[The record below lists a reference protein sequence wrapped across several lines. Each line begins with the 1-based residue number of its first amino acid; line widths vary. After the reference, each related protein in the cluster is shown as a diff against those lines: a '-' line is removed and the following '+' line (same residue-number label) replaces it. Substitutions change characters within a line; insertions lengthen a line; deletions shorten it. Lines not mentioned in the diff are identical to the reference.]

1 MAHGERVVVIGGVAG
16 GMSAA
21 ARAKRV
27 NPHLDVVV
35 LERSPYVSYGAC
47 GLPYF
52 IAGLIPDHRRL
63 IVYTPEYL
71 RQERGIDVRTNAE
84 VIQIRPAE
92 RAVIARD
99 SQSGREEKIG
109 YDYLVIATGARPI
122 RPSLPGMELDNVFV
136 LRSLEHGIH
145 LQRAIAEMSPR
156 RAVII
161 GAGYIGL
168 EMAEAL
174 RLRGLDVT
182 VVEALDHVLGHLEPD
197 ISRLV
202 EEELAAK
209 GAHLLK
215 MTKVTALEGDAR
227 GRVRRVLTDRGE
239 QIDAELVLVG
249 IGIRP
254 AVALAEEAGIALG
267 PTGAI
272 AVNERQETNIARIYA
287 AGDCCEARHIVTGQP
302 TWIPLGPAANKQ
314 GRVVGDNVAGR
325 RARFAG
331 VVGTAVTKVFDLA
344 VARTG
349 LSVDQAKRAGFK
361 PGAAAITASS
371 RAGYYPGGQP
381 ITVKVIFDR
390 ESQRLLGAQ
399 MVGREGVAKRIDIF
413 ATALHADMTLSEMAG
428 LDLSYAPPFA
438 PVWDPVL
445 IAVNAALKQR

>member
-1 MAHGERVVVIGGVAG
+1 MAHRERVVVIGGVAG

-35 LERSPYVSYGAC
+35 LERSPHVSYGAC

-52 IAGLIPDHRRL
+52 IAGLIPDYRRL

-71 RQERGIDVRTNAE
+71 RRERGLDVRTNTE
-84 VIQIRPAE
+84 VVQIRPAE

-99 SQSGREEKIG
+99 LQSGREEKIG
-109 YDYLVIATGARPI
+109 YDYLVVATGARPI
-122 RPSLPGMELDNVFV
+122 RPSLPGIELDNVFV

-145 LQRAIAEMSPR
+145 VQRAIAEMSPR

-174 RLRGLDVT
+174 RLRGLAVT
-182 VVEALDHVLGHLEPD
+182 VVEALDRVLGHLEPD

-202 EEELAAK
+202 EEELAAN
-209 GAHLLK
+209 GVQLLK
-215 MTKVTALEGDAR
+215 MTKVTALEGDAQ
-227 GRVRRVLTDRGE
+227 GRVRRVLTDRDE
-239 QIDAELVLVG
+239 PIDAELVLIGV
-249 IGIRP
+249 GIRP
-254 AVALAEEAGIALG
+254 EVALAEEAGLALG

-287 AGDCCEARHIVTGQP
+287 AGDCCEARHLVTGQP
-302 TWIPLGPAANKQ
+302 AWIPLGPAANKQ

-349 LSVDQAKRAGFK
+349 LSVDQARKAGFK

-390 ESQRLLGAQ
+390 ESERLLGAQ

-413 ATALHADMTLSEMAG
+413 ATALHAGMTLSEMAG

-445 IAVNAALKQR
+445 IAVNAAWKQR